1 MQVSNASKKDSRGML
16 EIKNTIVKVKN
27 AVDGLISRLGTA
39 EERIRALDDRST
51 KASQMEMQRTR
62 T

>member
-1 MQVSNASKKDSRGML
+1 ML
-16 EIKNTIVKVKN
+16 EIKNTIMKVKN
-27 AVDGLISRLGTA
+27 AVDGLVSRLGTA
-39 EERIRALDDRST
+39 EEGIDALDDRST